1 MSLRVEIVTPSQIA
15 HKGDADMVCVPGLLG
30 EFGAMDA
37 HASML
42 SVTRAGRVSLTE
54 GAEHTTL
61 IIGPGFAEVG
71 ADQLTLLVDHCEAVG
86 TVDAAQAKADLVEG
100 YEMLAA
106 HDAESEQ
113 GLAATKKIDLALARL
128 GDETD

>member
-1 MSLRVEIVTPSQIA
+1 MSLSVEIVTPAEIA
-15 HKGDADMVCVPGLLG
+15 HTGDAEMVCVPGLLG

-42 SVTRAGRVSLTE
+42 SVTRAGRVSLINGGE
-54 GAEHTTL
+54 RKTL

-71 ADQLTLLVDHCEAVG
+71 EDQLTLLVDHCEEVG
-86 TVDAAQAKADLVEG
+86 TVDAAQAQADLKAG
-100 YEMLAA
+100 YELLAE

-113 GLAATKKIDLALARL
+113 GMAATKKIDLALARL
-128 GDETD
+128 DA